1 MTSNSFRVL
10 LADQIA
16 PEGIR
21 VLEEA
26 VGIEVDDR
34 AGIDAGELR
43 SIIGDYD
50 ALVVRSR
57 TRVTEAVLEAGQR
70 LRVVGRAGV
79 GVDNIDVEGAEKR
92 GIAVLNAPGGNV
104 VSAAELTMALMLSLV
119 RHIPQAAASLKRGKW
134 ERDRFKGVELR
145 GKTLGLIGA
154 GRIGAEVAKRGLA
167 FGMKVIIYDPY
178 LPDERAREIGV
189 ERVTLDALFRSADV
203 VSIHTPLTDET
214 RGLVGANEL
223 AMMKPTAYLINAARG
238 GVVDEA
244 ALEKAL
250 RNGRLAGA
258 ALDVFEQEPV
268 AADNTLL
275 RLDNVIAIAHLG
287 AATYEAQ
294 TLSGIEI
301 CIAVRDAL
309 VTSASRPAVGV

>member
-1 MTSNSFRVL
+1 MSDYSFRVL

-26 VGIEVDDR
+26 AGIQVDER
-34 AGIDAGELR
+34 AGIDVSELEAA
-43 SIIGDYD
+43 IGNYD
-50 ALVVRSR
+50 ALIVRSR
-57 TRVTEAVLEAGQR
+57 TRVTAAILEAGQR

-79 GVDNIDVEGAEKR
+79 GLDNIDVDAAAKR
-92 GIAVLNAPGGNV
+92 GIAVLNAPAGNV

-119 RHIPQAAASLKRGKW
+119 RHVPQAAASLKRGEW
-134 ERDRFKGVELR
+134 ERNRFKGVELH

-154 GRIGAEVAKRGLA
+154 GRIGAEVAKRALA
-167 FGMKVIIYDPY
+167 FGMQVIIHDPY
-178 LPDERAREIGV
+178 LSDERARDIGA
-189 ERVTLDALFRSADV
+189 ELVTFHELFRAADL
-203 VSIHTPLTDET
+203 VSIHTPLTEET
-214 RGLVGANEL
+214 RGLIGADQL

-238 GVVDEA
+238 GVVDET
-244 ALEKAL
+244 ALVEAL
-250 RNGRLAGA
+250 QKGELAGA
-258 ALDVFEQEPV
+258 ALDVFEEEPV

-287 AATYEAQ
+287 AATHEAQ

-301 CIAVRDAL
+301 CKAVRDAL
-309 VTSASRPAVGV
+309 VTSDSRPAVGV

>member
-1 MTSNSFRVL
+1 MSDYSFRVL

-26 VGIEVDDR
+26 AGIQVDER
-34 AGIDAGELR
+34 AGIDASELEAA
-43 SIIGDYD
+43 IGNYD
-50 ALVVRSR
+50 ALIVRSR
-57 TRVTEAVLEAGQR
+57 TRVTAAILEAGQR

-79 GVDNIDVEGAEKR
+79 GLDNIDVDAAAKR
-92 GIAVLNAPGGNV
+92 GIAVLNAPAGNV

-119 RHIPQAAASLKRGKW
+119 RHVPQAAASLKRGEW
-134 ERDRFKGVELR
+134 ERNRFKGVELH

-154 GRIGAEVAKRGLA
+154 GRIGAEVAKRALA
-167 FGMKVIIYDPY
+167 FGMQVIIHDPY
-178 LPDERAREIGV
+178 LSDERARDIGA
-189 ERVTLDALFRSADV
+189 ELVTFHELFRAADL
-203 VSIHTPLTDET
+203 VSIHTPLTEET
-214 RGLVGANEL
+214 RGLIGADQL

-238 GVVDEA
+238 GVVDET
-244 ALEKAL
+244 ALVEAL
-250 RNGRLAGA
+250 QKGELAGA
-258 ALDVFEQEPV
+258 ALDVFEEEPV

-287 AATYEAQ
+287 AATHEAQ

-301 CIAVRDAL
+301 CKAVRDAL
-309 VTSASRPAVGV
+309 VTSDSRPAVGV

>member
-1 MTSNSFRVL
+1 VTDHSFRVL

-16 PEGIR
+16 PEGVR
-21 VLEEA
+21 VLEDA
-26 VGIEVDDR
+26 AGIQVDDR
-34 AGIDAGELR
+34 AGIDAGELEAVV
-43 SIIGDYD
+43 GEYD
-50 ALVVRSR
+50 ALIVRSR
-57 TRVTEAVLEAGQR
+57 TRVTARILEAGQR

-79 GVDNIDVEGAEKR
+79 GVDNIDVVAAEKR
-92 GIAVLNAPGGNV
+92 GITVLNAPGGNV

-119 RHIPQAAASLKRGKW
+119 RHVPQAAASLKRGEW
-134 ERDRFKGVELR
+134 ERDRFKGIELN

-167 FGMKVIIYDPY
+167 FGMRVIIHDPY
-178 LPDERAREIGV
+178 LSEQRARDIGAELV
-189 ERVTLDALFRSADV
+189 PLDELFRAADL
-203 VSIHTPLTDET
+203 VSIHAPMTAET
-214 RGLVGANEL
+214 RGLVGSDEL

-238 GVVDEA
+238 GIVDEA
-244 ALEKAL
+244 ALEESL
-250 RNGRLAGA
+250 RSGKLAGA
-258 ALDVFEQEPV
+258 ALDVFQEEPI

-287 AATYEAQ
+287 AATHEAQ

-301 CIAVRDAL
+301 CKAVRDAL

>member
-1 MTSNSFRVL
+1 MSDYSLRVL

-26 VGIEVDDR
+26 AGIQVDER
-34 AGIDAGELR
+34 AGIDAGELEA
-43 SIIGDYD
+43 IISDYD
-50 ALVVRSR
+50 ALIVRSR
-57 TRVTEAVLEAGQR
+57 TRVTAAILEAGQR

-79 GVDNIDVEGAEKR
+79 GVDNIDVDAAEKR
-92 GIAVLNAPGGNV
+92 GIAVLNAPAGNV

-119 RHIPQAAASLKRGKW
+119 RHVPQAAASLKRGEW
-134 ERDRFKGVELR
+134 ERNRFKGIELN

-167 FGMKVIIYDPY
+167 FGMRVIIYDPY
-178 LPDERAREIGV
+178 LSDERARDIGA
-189 ERVTLDALFRSADV
+189 ELVTFHELLRTADL
-203 VSIHTPLTDET
+203 VSIHTPLTEET
-214 RGLVGANEL
+214 RGLIGADEL
-223 AMMKPTAYLINAARG
+223 AMMKPTAHLINAARG
-238 GVVDEA
+238 GLVDET
-244 ALEKAL
+244 ALAEAL
-250 RNGRLAGA
+250 QKGELAGA
-258 ALDVFEQEPV
+258 ALDVFEEEPV

-287 AATYEAQ
+287 AATHEAQ

-301 CIAVRDAL
+301 CKAVRAAL
-309 VTSASRPAVGV
+309 VTSDSRPAIGV

>member
-1 MTSNSFRVL
+1 MTDHSFRVL

-16 PEGIR
+16 PEGVR
-21 VLEEA
+21 VLEDA
-26 VGIEVDDR
+26 AGIQVDDR
-34 AGIDAGELR
+34 AGIDAGELEAVV
-43 SIIGDYD
+43 GEYD
-50 ALVVRSR
+50 ALIVRSR
-57 TRVTEAVLEAGQR
+57 TRVTARILEAGQR

-79 GVDNIDVEGAEKR
+79 GVDNIDVVAAEKR
-92 GIAVLNAPGGNV
+92 GITVLNAPGGNV

-119 RHIPQAAASLKRGKW
+119 RHVPQAAASLKRGEW
-134 ERDRFKGVELR
+134 ERDRFKGIELN

-167 FGMKVIIYDPY
+167 FGMRVIIHDPY
-178 LPDERAREIGV
+178 LSEQRARDIGAELV
-189 ERVTLDALFRSADV
+189 PLDELFRAADL
-203 VSIHTPLTDET
+203 VSIHAPMTAET
-214 RGLVGANEL
+214 RGLVGSDEL

-238 GVVDEA
+238 GIVDEA
-244 ALEKAL
+244 ALEESL
-250 RNGRLAGA
+250 RSGKLAGA
-258 ALDVFEQEPV
+258 ALDVFQEEPI

-287 AATYEAQ
+287 AATHEAQ

-301 CIAVRDAL
+301 CKAVRDAL

>member
-1 MTSNSFRVL
+1 VSDYSFRVL

-26 VGIEVDDR
+26 AGIQVDER
-34 AGIDAGELR
+34 AGIDVSELEAA
-43 SIIGDYD
+43 IGNYD
-50 ALVVRSR
+50 ALIVRSR
-57 TRVTEAVLEAGQR
+57 TRVTAAILEAGQR

-79 GVDNIDVEGAEKR
+79 GLDNIDVDAAAKR
-92 GIAVLNAPGGNV
+92 GIAVLNAPAGNV

-119 RHIPQAAASLKRGKW
+119 RHVPQAAASLKRGEW
-134 ERDRFKGVELR
+134 ERNRFKGVELH

-154 GRIGAEVAKRGLA
+154 GRIGAEVAKRALA
-167 FGMKVIIYDPY
+167 FGMQVIIHDPY
-178 LPDERAREIGV
+178 LSDERARDIGA
-189 ERVTLDALFRSADV
+189 ELVTFHELFRAADL
-203 VSIHTPLTDET
+203 VSIHTPLTEET
-214 RGLVGANEL
+214 RGLIGADQL

-238 GVVDEA
+238 GVVDET
-244 ALEKAL
+244 ALVEAL
-250 RNGRLAGA
+250 QKGELAGA
-258 ALDVFEQEPV
+258 ALDVFEEEPV

-287 AATYEAQ
+287 AATHEAQ

-301 CIAVRDAL
+301 CKAVRDAL
-309 VTSASRPAVGV
+309 VTSDSRPAVGV